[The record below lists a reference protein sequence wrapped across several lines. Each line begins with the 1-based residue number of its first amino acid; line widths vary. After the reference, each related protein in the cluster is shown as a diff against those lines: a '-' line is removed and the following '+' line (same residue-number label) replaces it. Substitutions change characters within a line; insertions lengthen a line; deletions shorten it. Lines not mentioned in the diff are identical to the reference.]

1 MNAASIVCGLLSTF
15 GGPLVAPGAAP
26 GHESPIDIVIA
37 GPEQARNQLAA
48 AIRPLLGSDP
58 DLRWIAQDGILPDRV
73 FPAPGGQ
80 PGNDREIWID
90 VSSPVR
96 LRVYLPTSPASAPQ
110 GATTIRTL
118 PRAGAASD
126 GSDSLAIEEVAQI
139 VKAAIVS
146 LRRDPTAVTGLSP
159 PPADA
164 SPAII
169 SKRPATARGPS
180 DSSPSGAPSHD
191 GLFLRFLAGYGSARA
206 SLSNVSGS
214 FDHYGPTVGLAVG
227 ASLPRG
233 FILYGELRINGNP
246 TATETEMYPTNPSFM
261 LYTFGPGLAYYFDS
275 NLYVSATL
283 GLTKLQFTQ
292 PTAGPD
298 YSIPDPDLGYS
309 ATVTAGKEWWVSPDW
324 AVGFAGQYSLAA
336 MSDYRLTLTNEGST
350 LHVTSLSLLFS
361 ATYN

>member
-48 AIRPLLGSDP
+48 AIRPLLGPDP

-73 FPAPGGQ
+73 FPAPGG
-80 PGNDREIWID
+80 PAGNEREIWID

-96 LRVYLPTSPASAPQ
+96 LRVYLPASAPQ

-126 GSDSLAIEEVAQI
+126 ESDSLAIEEVAQI
-139 VKAAIVS
+139 VKAAILS

-164 SPAII
+164 SFAII
-169 SKRPATARGPS
+169 SKQPATAKEPS
-180 DSSPSGAPSHD
+180 DSSPSGASSHD
-191 GLFLRFLAGYGSARA
+191 GFFLRFLAGYGSVRA
-206 SLSNVSGS
+206 SQSNVPGS
-214 FDHYGPTVGLAVG
+214 FDHYAPTIGLAVG

-233 FILYGELRINGNP
+233 FVLYGELRINGIP
-246 TATETEMYPTNPSFM
+246 GSRQTEEYPTNPSFM
-261 LYTFGPGLAYYFDS
+261 LYNFGPGVAYYFDS

-283 GLTKLQFTQ
+283 GLTKLSFA
-292 PTAGPD
+292 PPASG
-298 YSIPDPDLGYS
+298 SGNSVPDPDLGYS
-309 ATVTAGKEWWVSPDW
+309 ATVTAGKEWWVGPDW
-324 AVGFAGQYSLAA
+324 AVGFAGQYSLAS
-336 MSDYRLTLTNEGST
+336 MSDYRFTLIDAAST

-361 ATYN
+361 ASYN